1 MPISRWADIT
11 FAYNNNGYTNVPLGP
26 SWPSNI
32 RKMCH
37 TQGGIFMALVI
48 TTNVASLNAQ
58 KNLVGTTRAM
68 DQSLAR
74 LSSGFRI
81 NQASDDAAGLA
92 ISENLRAQI
101 RGLGQANRNS
111 NDGISLVQVAEGGLN
126 EVSNMLI
133 RLRELGVQAASD
145 TIGDT
150 ERKFLDVEYQQL
162 KSEIQRI
169 AEVTTFNGYDLLNGT
184 GGIMDIQVGVH
195 NDPFKDR
202 ISFNTAAANAT
213 LDALG
218 IMAES
223 LGTKEQAQN
232 SLDVVDTAMV
242 SVNAMRANFGAMQNR
257 LQSTVNNLLIAHE
270 NLSAANSRIRDA
282 DIAAESAEL
291 TRNTI
296 LKQAG
301 ISVLTQ
307 ANAAQQMALK
317 LLG

>member
-1 MPISRWADIT
+1 
-11 FAYNNNGYTNVPLGP
+11 
-26 SWPSNI
+26 
-32 RKMCH
+32 
-37 TQGGIFMALVI
+37 MALVI

-74 LSSGFRI
+74 LSSGYRI
-81 NQASDDAAGLA
+81 NQAADDAAGLA

-184 GGIMDIQVGVH
+184 GGVMDIQVGVH

-213 LDALG
+213 LEALG
-218 IMAES
+218 VMAES
-223 LGTKEQAQN
+223 LATKEQAQN

-257 LQSTVNNLLIAHE
+257 LQSTVNNLLIANE

-301 ISVLTQ
+301 ISVLGQ
-307 ANAAQQMALK
+307 ANQAQNMALK